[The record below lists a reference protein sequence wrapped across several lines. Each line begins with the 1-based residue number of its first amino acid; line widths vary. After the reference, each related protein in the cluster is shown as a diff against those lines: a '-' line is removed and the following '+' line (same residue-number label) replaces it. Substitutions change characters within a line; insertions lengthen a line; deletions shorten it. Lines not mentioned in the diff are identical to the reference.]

1 VQRLTRRDRR
11 QRGSLTVELVVLA
24 PVMLLIMLFLV
35 FAGRVIEAH
44 GQVGGAA
51 RDAARAASIALS
63 SGEANQGAKQAA
75 EDDLANWCAGGP
87 QTNVEGFVAG
97 SREVTVTIHC
107 TVDLNFIGFG
117 SIKVTQDAVAPLD
130 QFTARNF

>member
-1 VQRLTRRDRR
+1 MTRRERR

-24 PVMLLIMLFLV
+24 PAMLLIMLFLV

-63 SGEANQGAKQAA
+63 PGAANLGANQAA
-75 EDDLANWCAGGP
+75 EDDLAHWCAGGP
-87 QTNVEGFVAG
+87 RAEVQGFEQG
-97 SREVTVTIHC
+97 SKEVTVTVHC
-107 TVDLNFIGFG
+107 TVDLSFLGFG